1 MNRHSKNKLLVLN
14 ELVNANQSYQMNEY
28 MEKLVSP
35 KNELPSSDR
44 SQDVNERYKN

>member
-14 ELVNANQSYQMNEY
+14 ELVNANRLYQINEY
-28 MEKLVSP
+28 MEKLVLF
-35 KNELPSSDR
+35 KNELPSSNQ

>member
-14 ELVNANQSYQMNEY
+14 ELVNGNRLYRMNEY
-28 MEKLVSP
+28 MEKLVSS
-35 KNELPSSDR
+35 KNELPSSDQ